1 MFISDKNRKDVSME
15 VFIRNSALHDIY
27 DKVAQG
33 QRLNFEDG
41 VRLFRS
47 NDLLIIGKMA
57 DMVRKRKNGRNAYY
71 TMNQHINPTNVCRN
85 DCLFCAFYRKDGQE
99 GAYRLSLETVRKK
112 MLERIDENIREV
124 HIVGGLDEKL
134 PYRYYLDVLRVV
146 KEVRPNVNIKAYTAV
161 EIAFLAEISGKSWS
175 EVLDD
180 LIAVGL
186 QAMPGGGAEVFS
198 PRVQRKLFMDK
209 LTADQWIEIHHLAH
223 SKGIRTN
230 ATMLYGHIET
240 IEERVE
246 HLIKLREA
254 QDKSGGFLTF
264 IPLAFHPEN
273 TRMKKLPAATGFTDL
288 KVMAVSRLLLD
299 NFDHI
304 KAYWVML
311 GTKIAQ
317 VALSFGADDIDGS
330 VVEEKIYHMAGSQSA
345 QMMTRNQLK
354 KLIKDAGFIPIERDA
369 LYNQIK
375 KEVA

>member
-1 MFISDKNRKDVSME
+1 VFKSAEIKSGNGFMDFLISKSDL
-15 VFIRNSALHDIY
+15 ADIY
-27 DKVAQG
+27 EKVQAG
-33 QRLNFEDG
+33 QRLSFDDG

-47 NDLLIIGKMA
+47 NELLVIGKMA
-57 DMVRKRKNGRNAYY
+57 DMVRKKKNNKNAYY

-99 GAYRLSLETVRKK
+99 GAYRMSLDTVRNKV
-112 MLERIDENIREV
+112 LERMDEDIREI

-134 PYRYYLDVLRVV
+134 PYEYYLDVIRVV
-146 KEVRPNVNIKAYTAV
+146 KKIRPNVNIKAYTAV
-161 EIAFLAEISGKSWS
+161 EIAFLSEISGKSWS
-175 EVLDD
+175 DVLDD
-180 LIAVGL
+180 LINAGL

-209 LTADQWIEIHHLAH
+209 LTAEQWIEIHHIAH

-246 HLIKLREA
+246 HLIQLREA
-254 QDKSGGFLTF
+254 QDETGGFLTF

-273 TRMKKLPAATGFTDL
+273 TRMRRLPAATGFTDL
-288 KVMAVSRLLLD
+288 KVMAISRLMLD

-317 VALSFGADDIDGS
+317 IALSFGADDIDGS
-330 VVEEKIYHMAGSQSA
+330 VVEEKIYHMAGSASA
-345 QMMTRNQLK
+345 QMMTRRELEN
-354 KLIKDAGFIPIERDA
+354 LIKSAGYVPVERDA
-369 LYNQIK
+369 LYNRIK
-375 KEVA
+375 RVA

>member
-1 MFISDKNRKDVSME
+1 MDFLISKSDL
-15 VFIRNSALHDIY
+15 ADIY
-27 DKVAQG
+27 EKVQAG
-33 QRLNFEDG
+33 QRLSFDDG

-47 NDLLIIGKMA
+47 NELLVIGKMA
-57 DMVRKRKNGRNAYY
+57 DMVRKKKNNKNAYY

-99 GAYRLSLETVRKK
+99 GAYRMSLDTVRNKV
-112 MLERIDENIREV
+112 LERMDEDIREI

-134 PYRYYLDVLRVV
+134 PYEYYLDVIRVV
-146 KEVRPNVNIKAYTAV
+146 KKIRPNVNIKAYTAV
-161 EIAFLAEISGKSWS
+161 EIAFLSEISGKSWS
-175 EVLDD
+175 DVLDD
-180 LIAVGL
+180 LINAGL

-209 LTADQWIEIHHLAH
+209 LTAEQWIEIHHIAH

-246 HLIKLREA
+246 HLIQLREA
-254 QDKSGGFLTF
+254 QDETGGFLTF

-273 TRMKKLPAATGFTDL
+273 TRMRRLPAATGFTDL
-288 KVMAVSRLLLD
+288 KVMAISRLMLD

-317 VALSFGADDIDGS
+317 IALSFGADDIDGS
-330 VVEEKIYHMAGSQSA
+330 VVEEKIYHMAGSASA
-345 QMMTRNQLK
+345 QMMTRRELEN
-354 KLIKDAGFIPIERDA
+354 LIKSAGYVPVERDA
-369 LYNQIK
+369 LYNRIK
-375 KEVA
+375 RVA

>member
-223 SKGIRTN
+223 IKGIRTN